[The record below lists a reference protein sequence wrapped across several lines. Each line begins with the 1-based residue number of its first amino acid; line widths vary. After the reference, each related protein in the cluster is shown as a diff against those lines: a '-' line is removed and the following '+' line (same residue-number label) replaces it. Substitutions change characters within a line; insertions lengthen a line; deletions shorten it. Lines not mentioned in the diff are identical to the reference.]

1 MVFQHFSLF
10 DSLTVRENLILGIDQ
25 SMSFSSLQEKVNEI
39 SNRYKLPLDLDAP
52 INTLSAGQKQE
63 LKL

>member
-1 MVFQHFSLF
+1 
-10 DSLTVRENLILGIDQ
+10 
-25 SMSFSSLQEKVNEI
+25 MSFSSLQEKVNEI